1 MEESANKVGDSIKG
15 IQLMLN
21 DDSIT
26 VYASLMQGVLTTRVF
41 EGTDCYL
48 KFINFLREAF
58 PDRHISIFAEIVVA
72 DQKCKD

>member
-1 MEESANKVGDSIKG
+1 MEEAPNKRGGDSVKG
-15 IQLMLN
+15 MQLMFD

-26 VYASLMQGVLTTRVF
+26 VYASLMESVLTTQAF

-58 PDRHISIFAEIVVA
+58 PDRGISISAEIIVA
-72 DQKCKD
+72 DK

>member
-1 MEESANKVGDSIKG
+1 MEESPNKRGGDSIKG
-15 IQLMLN
+15 MQLMLD

-26 VYASLMQGVLTTRVF
+26 VYAYLMQSVLTTQAF

-58 PDRHISIFAEIVVA
+58 PDRGISIIAEIIVA
-72 DQKCKD
+72 DKKC

>member
-1 MEESANKVGDSIKG
+1 MEESTHKRGDSIKG
-15 IQLMLN
+15 MQLMLD

-26 VYASLMQGVLTTRVF
+26 VYASLMQSVLTTQAF

-58 PDRHISIFAEIVVA
+58 PDRGISISAEIIVA
-72 DQKCKD
+72 DKKC